1 MGVFSY
7 ASSQLEI
14 FLGNSLFIAGLR
26 FQWDLVVKL
35 ARPAQTPQAGGTL
48 SL

>member
-1 MGVFSY
+1 MLLPSLK
-7 ASSQLEI
+7 SSWGI
-14 FLGNSLFIAGLR
+14 LFIAGLR

-35 ARPAQTPQAGGTL
+35 VRPAQTPQAGGTL